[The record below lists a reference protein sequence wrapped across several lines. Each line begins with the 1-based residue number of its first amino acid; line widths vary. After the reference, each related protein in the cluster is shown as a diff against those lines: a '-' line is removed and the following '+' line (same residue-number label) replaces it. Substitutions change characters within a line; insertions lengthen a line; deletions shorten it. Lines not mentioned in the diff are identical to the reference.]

1 MSVSR
6 LENTIEPMAERVA
19 ALHGK
24 MKGELDIKI
33 AEIHKLMKNMTG
45 TENTPRP
52 WSNSVDSSHTA
63 RNDLSPKDQQPKRP
77 DLLTAP
83 PYHTRSVSDSHR
95 YSPTRRKSSEPLSP
109 DVPISPSS
117 ASPAKGTN
125 QTERPAERPQF
136 NHSVI
141 DLPLR
146 VRSFSDRP
154 PEYDGRGLTPGA
166 AHSARPSMETVRSR
180 GSTNSTTLPTLT
192 IQGPMNSSP
201 VQSLPPSI
209 SPISTSYAPSQYTFE
224 TAQTSPSLLPM
235 LPPAMMSHDHSPRH
249 TPSQSYDSSMPTI
262 QFAPEPSH
270 RAVASDL
277 EQLMFERE
285 LVRDSAVL
293 CEV

>member
-24 MKGELDIKI
+24 VKGELDIKI

-52 WSNSVDSSHTA
+52 WSNSVSSTHSA
-63 RNDLSPKDQQPKRP
+63 RSDVTTKDDQPKRP
-77 DLLTAP
+77 DLLTVTAP
-83 PYHTRSVSDSHR
+83 PYHTRSNSDGPR

-109 DVPISPSS
+109 DGTISPSS
-117 ASPAKGTN
+117 PSPAIETN
-125 QTERPAERPQF
+125 VAERPRF
-136 NHSVI
+136 NHSSN

-146 VRSFSDRP
+146 ARSFHDRP
-154 PEYDGRGLTPGA
+154 PDYDSRGLTPGPA
-166 AHSARPSMETVRSR
+166 RSARPSMETARSR
-180 GSTNSTTLPTLT
+180 GSTSSTTLPRLTL
-192 IQGPMNSSP
+192 QGPMSSSP
-201 VQSLPPSI
+201 IQSLPPSI

-235 LPPAMMSHDHSPRH
+235 LPPAMMSHEHSPRH
-249 TPSQSYDSSMPTI
+249 TPSQSYDSSSMPTI

-285 LVRDSAVL
+285 LARDSAVL